1 MDTNLKKAGQNLLEE
16 KLDQKTSQLV
26 LLMTHYLAAL
36 YYNAIPAGEFF
47 SFWCAASCGD
57 TRGGQSHASIADRK
71 KTAALLGINV
81 PGGNFLQL
89 NNTEFQSLLNAHR
102 AQLADPQT
110 RRALLDLLDLTAFFK
125 MNDILTGYDLYAALC
140 AACPGLGR
148 ISQTEWLARCKAA
161 RQFRNAFR
169 GHSDSSTFKITPNEW
184 LQNANALRRFIE
196 PLQMPALATDYK
208 RIIKIFTDVEA
219 LNSFRLCTVAE
230 LASISTLPESEVTEI
245 LLEQNYEL
253 QDSAVFCNPELV
265 LGLLHR
271 IVGQSAR
278 AQTAQKPRPTAASLQ
293 LLRDCTHGSL
303 NDAQLRELCATHTL
317 VLDET
322 LLFSRVGRSFITGQV
337 LPILKTLKRTA
348 HDALLVEATMMYRLM
363 RAATAYDDAKHA
375 LQKITGQLGSAAE
388 MKELSDKMEELR
400 LQRQAY
406 LFVRELTLL
415 PTGVPDPLSTNEE
428 ALAEL
433 LHDRST
439 ERFCVLTCG
448 ATELTSLLP
457 RSETPLA
464 VVARIRSNLEGQG
477 AVAIFPQYLPLID
490 AAPKPAQ
497 IGVAVDFSQLTVPA
511 AQPGRPAP
519 KPVSQP
525 KPAPKLT
532 PSAPTSAHH
541 GSAPFEKNLPLRQ
554 MDRTLLPL
562 TVTPAEGLCLHTEDG
577 ESVTLQG
584 PLLEGC
590 EEAHGGEGVLFL
602 TDHPGTV
609 AKLYNAE
616 HLTAGR
622 RDKLT
627 EMLHHDPCV
636 SGLCWPT
643 HMLYT
648 QQGDF
653 LGYLM
658 PQAPAT
664 AMPFSK
670 SVLKIGSSTQRMTY
684 MPDWTRS
691 DLVKAARGAV
701 RIVAGLHRNNIL
713 MGDVNAGNFMVDLKD
728 SSRVYVVDTDSFQ
741 LGGYPCPVGFE
752 EFTHPGTAARLGVTG
767 GLHYDS
773 FLRTEDD
780 ENYVLAILLFEILFI
795 GQNPFV
801 TMSGDDP
808 LTSMR
813 KHYLPYAHVNTN
825 EDFKVPGDNWLI
837 WCNLP
842 RTITRVFIDTFED
855 WTTTPAAQWE
865 KLLGQYL
872 NLIQNANF
880 SNELAPTKF
889 HEFDPAN
896 PHYVDVTCPC
906 CKKEFNIIKR
916 RYEKLGGGE
925 KPIFC
930 NACQSIMELNR
941 GRLVETGPCEVCG
954 KPFAATVRDAMYMES
969 GLKRRICPDCLMV
982 DFTCDYC
989 GKSARMPK
997 TVYARIKPGHRF
1009 CQECGAQ
1016 ETTRCASCGEEFS
1029 TQHWRIVE
1037 NRKRQRDIL
1046 CPHCTEKV
1054 ETTCTSCGKTFMVP
1068 RFKLDRAVRNG
1079 HGLRCPDC
1087 FNAYWR

>member
-1 MDTNLKKAGQNLLEE
+1 MDTNLKKTGQNLLEE

-26 LLMTHYLAAL
+26 LLMTRYLAEL

-47 SFWCAASCGD
+47 TFWCAASCSD
-57 TRGGQSHASIADRK
+57 TRGGHSFDPIADRK
-71 KTAALLGINV
+71 KTAALLGITV
-81 PGGNFLQL
+81 PGGNFLRL
-89 NNTEFQSLLNAHR
+89 SNAAFQDLLNAHR
-102 AQLADPQT
+102 AQLADPKT
-110 RRALLDLLDLTAFFK
+110 RRALLGLLDLTAFFK
-125 MNDILTGYDLYAALC
+125 LNDILTGYDLYAALRK
-140 AACPGLGR
+140 ACPGLGR
-148 ISQTEWLARCKAA
+148 ISQAEWRARCKAA
-161 RQFRNAFR
+161 RLFRNEFR

-184 LQNANALRRFIE
+184 LQSANALRRFIE
-196 PLQMPALATDYK
+196 PLQIPALAADYK
-208 RIIKIFTDVEA
+208 RITKIFADVEA
-219 LNSFRLCTVAE
+219 LNRFRLCTVAE
-230 LASISTLPESEVTEI
+230 LASLSTLPEREVTDI

-253 QDSAVFCNPELV
+253 QDNAVFCNPDLV

-271 IVGQSAR
+271 IAGQSAR
-278 AQTAQKPRPTAASLQ
+278 AQAAQKPRPAAAPLHLLQ
-293 LLRDCTHGSL
+293 DCTHGSL
-303 NDAQLRELCATHTL
+303 NAAQLRELCATHTL

-337 LPILKTLKRTA
+337 LPLLKTLKRPVQ
-348 HDALLVEATMMYRLM
+348 DALLAEATMMYRLM
-363 RAATAYDDAKHA
+363 QAATAYDDAKHA

-388 MKELSDKMEELR
+388 MKALSDTMEELR
-400 LQRQAY
+400 PQRQAY

-464 VVARIRSNLEGQG
+464 VVARVRSDLEGQG
-477 AVAIFPQYLPLID
+477 AVAIFPQYLPLVNAAQKPVQIGM
-490 AAPKPAQ
+490 AVNFAQPAPKPAAKP
-497 IGVAVDFSQLTVPA
+497 VS
-511 AQPGRPAP
+511 RPAP
-519 KPVSQP
+519 RPT
-525 KPAPKLT
+525 PA
-532 PSAPTSAHH
+532 APTSDHH
-541 GSAPFEKNLPLRQ
+541 GSAPFAENLPLRQ

-562 TVTPAEGLCLHTEDG
+562 TVTPAEGLRLRTEDA
-577 ESVTLQG
+577 EPVTLRG
-584 PLLEGC
+584 PLLEGG

-602 TDHPGTV
+602 TDQPGTV

-622 RDKLT
+622 RDKLA
-627 EMLHHDPCV
+627 EMLRHDPCV
-636 SGLCWPT
+636 PGLCWPT

-670 SVLKIGSSTQRMTY
+670 SVLKIGSSTQRTTY
-684 MPDWTRS
+684 MPNWTRS
-691 DLVKAARGAV
+691 DLVKAARGAA

-728 SSRVYVVDTDSFQ
+728 SSKVYVVDTDSFQ

-752 EFTHPGTAARLGVTG
+752 EFTFPGTAARLGVTG

-780 ENYVLAILLFEILFI
+780 ENYVLAILLFEVLFI

-813 KHYLPYAHVNTN
+813 KRYLPYAHVNAN

-842 RTITRVFIDTFED
+842 RTITKVFIDTFEG
-855 WTTTPAAQWE
+855 WALENWKPAPAAQWE
-865 KLLGQYL
+865 TLLGQYL
-872 NLIQNANF
+872 NLIQRSNF

-889 HEFDPAN
+889 YEFDPAN
-896 PHYVDVTCPC
+896 PRYVDVTCPC

-930 NACQSIMELNR
+930 NACQSIMELNK

-969 GLKRRICPDCLMV
+969 GLKKRICPDCLMT
-982 DFTCDYC
+982 DFACDCC
-989 GKSARMPK
+989 GKTVRVPK
-997 TVYARIKPGHRF
+997 TVYARTKPGRRF
-1009 CQECGAQ
+1009 CPECGAQ
-1016 ETTRCASCGEEFS
+1016 ETVRCAGCGEEFS

-1037 NRKRQRDIL
+1037 NRKRQRDNL

-1054 ETTCTSCGKTFMVP
+1054 ETTCTSCGKTFTVP
-1068 RFKLDRAVRNG
+1068 RFKLDRAARNG
-1079 HGLRCPDC
+1079 RGLRCPDC
-1087 FNAYWR
+1087 FAAYRR